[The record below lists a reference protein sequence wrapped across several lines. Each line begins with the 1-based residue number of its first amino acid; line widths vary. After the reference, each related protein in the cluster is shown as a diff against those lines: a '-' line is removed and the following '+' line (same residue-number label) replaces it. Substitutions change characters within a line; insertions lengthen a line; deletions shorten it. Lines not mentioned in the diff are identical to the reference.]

1 MALSVH
7 NRMGMPTTPRNSYA
21 DFGDAGAANL
31 AKVGFAQQGLCR
43 WDKQASDGTASV
55 AHMKVIAPLT
65 STGPS
70 VRARVVNSSASVI
83 IVRFPQIVCAGA
95 LVQIRIQ
102 SRVLFG
108 TARRCIAKESEYEIE
123 IEKEEIY

>member
-7 NRMGMPTTPRNSYA
+7 TWTGMQTTPRNSYL
-21 DFGDAGAANL
+21 DFSYACAANL
-31 AKVGFAQQGLCR
+31 VKVGLASQGFR
-43 WDKQASDGTASV
+43 RMDEQPSEGTGIV

-70 VRARVVNSSASVI
+70 VCARVVHDSASVI
-83 IVRFPQIVCAGA
+83 IVRFPRIVFAGA

-102 SRVLFG
+102 TKILFG
-108 TARRCIAKESEYEIE
+108 TARRCSAKESEYEIE
-123 IEKEEIY
+123 IEKQEIY